1 MNTEKSLKFE
11 SLADEALFTSLTPLS
26 VRTDVFPVVY
36 GPEEE
41 EVLRDFLEI
50 AEPWGLIRGAGKD
63 VFENPNGEGGLFN
76 PNFGEAFFRTTERY
90 SGPEERTLYFRATSS
105 GSGLFP
111 EVLSSDS
118 EVTSIETFSVN
129 YGLPEE
135 IEGAGDSVREIRY
148 RTRVFYRT
156 TGVYVRERY
165 SRPRFF
171 DLVYS
176 VGGENIETLSDYE
189 ARKEAD
195 RIKEE
200 AEARKD
206 ELRRRIIEEAEYL
219 RREVRRVE
227 AIIRTAEME
236 EEGSEEADLF
246 RYLDLLE
253 SAREDFGKD

>member
-1 MNTEKSLKFE
+1 MEKNFKFG
-11 SLADEALFTSLTPLS
+11 SPVDEALFTALTPLS
-26 VRTDVFPVVY
+26 VRTDAFPVIY

-41 EVLRDFLEI
+41 SVFRDFLEI

-63 VFENPNGEGGLFN
+63 VFENPNDYGGLFN
-76 PNFGEAFFRTTERY
+76 PNDGEAFFRTTERG

-105 GSGLFP
+105 DSGLFP

-118 EVTSIETFSVN
+118 EVTAIETFSVN

-135 IEGAGDSVREIRY
+135 IEGAGDSVRESRY

-165 SRPRFF
+165 SRPRYF

-176 VGGENIETLSDYE
+176 VGGENIETVADYE
-189 ARKEAD
+189 VRKEAD

-200 AEARKD
+200 AEARKE
-206 ELRRRIIEEAEYL
+206 ELRKR
-219 RREVRRVE
+219 
-227 AIIRTAEME
+227 IIRTAERIIRRAETE
-236 EEGSEEADLF
+236 EAGSEEDDLF
-246 RYLDLLE
+246 RYLNLLE
-253 SAREDFGKD
+253 SVREDFGAK